1 MAEWEMTDEPVEAA
15 ARPAGERE
23 ICPEGERVFVIRAA
37 TEGAHRF
44 KDGEWLM
51 LRLGDAEGRF
61 GMVFCDIPKDN
72 SGAAAAAGL
81 AKALGLGPFGSKVVL
96 DPKDLEGR
104 EVVAE
109 IYHRQKKTGGVFV
122 NVRRFSAVMET
133 DKPAPPKRTPKQKA
147 DAAAMNTDDI
157 PF

>member
-1 MAEWEMTDEPVEAA
+1 MAEWDMVDEIEQPKPAA
-15 ARPAGERE
+15 GSRE
-23 ICPEGERVFVIRAA
+23 ICPPGERVFVIRSA
-37 TEGAHRF
+37 TEGAHKW

-61 GMVFCDIPKDN
+61 QMVFCDIPKDK

-81 AKALGLGPFGSKVVL
+81 AKALGLGAFGSKVVL
-96 DPKDLEGR
+96 DPEDLEGR

-147 DAAAMNTDDI
+147 DAAAVNTDDI

>member
-1 MAEWEMTDEPVEAA
+1 MTDEPVEAKPA
-15 ARPAGERE
+15 AGQRE
-23 ICPEGERVFVIRAA
+23 ICPPGERVFVIRSA
-37 TEGAHRF
+37 TEGAHKW

-61 GMVFCDIPKDN
+61 QMVFCDIPKDK

-81 AKALGLGPFGSKVVL
+81 AKALGLGAFGAKVVL
-96 DPKDLEGR
+96 DPEELEGR

-109 IYHRQKKTGGVFV
+109 IYHREKKTGGVYV
-122 NVRRFSAVMET
+122 NVGKFSPVMET
-133 DKPAPPKRTPKQKA
+133 KAKPANRTPKQKA
-147 DAAAMNTDDI
+147 DAAAASTDDI

>member
-1 MAEWEMTDEPVEAA
+1 MAEWEMTDEPVETKPAA
-15 ARPAGERE
+15 GQRD
-23 ICPEGERVFVIRAA
+23 ICPPGERVFVIRSA
-37 TEGAHRF
+37 TEGAHKW

-61 GMVFCDIPKDN
+61 QMVFCDIPKDK

-81 AKALGLGPFGSKVVL
+81 AKALGLGAFGSKVVL
-96 DPKDLEGR
+96 DPEELEGR

-109 IYHRQKKTGGVFV
+109 IYHREKKTGGVYV
-122 NVRRFSAVMET
+122 NVGRFSPVMKA
-133 DKPAPPKRTPKQKA
+133 DKAPPAKRTPLQKA
-147 DAAAMNTDDI
+147 DAAAASTDDI